1 MDYKIEFYK
10 NINSVSKNNIK
21 KIGLEDMFDYYEGT
35 DVSFFRFV
43 ATLNNNNWKASKEN
57 EQDDCVVYKFFSDIY
72 PCNLYLYFYNNI
84 VDKQEYE
91 QTMEIIKKMDINPK
105 STNNIININDYLD
118 VDYSADNKER
128 KKIYK
133 KNTKACNR
141 IISKKKIALYA
152 LTGSFIALM
161 GVAVGNLI
169 IEKTKNDNKNDNHI
183 TSNLDNN
190 KDELVPGVSNQT
202 FYETVEKAKDDQLEV
217 YDSNSNNQQYW
228 YSSETANFNVEEQK
242 DLMKEKTR

>member
-21 KIGLEDMFDYYEGT
+21 KMGLEDMFEYYDGS
-35 DVSFFRFV
+35 DVNFLRFV
-43 ATLNNNNWKASKEN
+43 STLNNNNWKASKEN

-72 PCNLYLYFYNNI
+72 PGNLYIYFYNSI
-84 VDKQEYE
+84 VDKQNYE
-91 QTMEIIKKMDINPK
+91 QTMEVIKIMDINPESK
-105 STNNIININDYLD
+105 NNIINISDYLN
-118 VDYSADNKER
+118 VDYSDDNKER

-133 KNTKACNR
+133 ENTKTCNR

-161 GVAVGNLI
+161 GVTAGNLI
-169 IEKTKNDNKNDNHI
+169 AEKAKEDNDKHI
-183 TSNLDNN
+183 TSNLDN

-202 FYETVEKAKDDQLEV
+202 FYEAVENAKNDQLEV

-228 YSSETANFNVEEQK
+228 YSSETANFNVDEQN